1 MTLLDRLV
9 NVKISISSAVP
20 DSTSFNYLLIV
31 GASPLQAPSEAPPD
45 VGVYYSFDD
54 VTNAG
59 WKLSDDNVAKAAYV
73 AFANCADKIFIAVRK
88 TVSDTPESIDTTLT
102 RALSVDGWYG
112 IALVD
117 EKEGDISAAS
127 AWTETQE
134 KIFCFSTTETTNPA
148 GIQNMRSV
156 GIYTD
161 SNGYN
166 PFIHVAALAKC
177 LGYDAGSETW
187 AYKTLAQITPVS
199 LSNTQIDTLD
209 GQNLNYYLA
218 CAGRNILLTG
228 KVCGGEWIDT
238 IRFRDWLHND
248 MQKRIYN
255 LLCTNSKV
263 PYTNAGISLIENQM
277 ISSLKQG
284 QIQGGIANTEY
295 DTDGNEVPGYT
306 VTVPNAV
313 DVPDADKA
321 TRTLNNCKF
330 TARLAGAIHLVKITG
345 VLTT

>member
-9 NVKISISSAVP
+9 NVKISISTAVP

-31 GASPLQAPSEAPPD
+31 GAAPIQAPEEAPPD
-45 VGVYYSFDD
+45 VGVYYSLDD

-59 WKLSDDNVAKAAYV
+59 WKLADDNVAKAAYV
-73 AFANCADKIFIAVRK
+73 AFANGADKIYIAVRK
-88 TVSDTPESIDTTLT
+88 SPASTPEGIDVTLT

-117 EKEGDISAAS
+117 EKEGDIAAAS
-127 AWTETQE
+127 EWTETQE
-134 KIFCFSTTETTNPA
+134 KIFCFATTETTNPA
-148 GIQNMRSV
+148 GTQAMRSV
-156 GIYTD
+156 GMYTD
-161 SNGYN
+161 STGYN
-166 PFIHVAALAKC
+166 PFIHVAVLAKC

-199 LSNTQIDTLD
+199 LTNAQIDTLD

-218 CAGRNILLTG
+218 CAGRNITLTG

-248 MQKRIYN
+248 MQKRIYS
-255 LLCTNSKV
+255 LLCSSAKV
-263 PYTNAGISLIENQM
+263 PYTNAGIALIENQM

-284 QIQGGIANTEY
+284 QLQGGIAETEY
-295 DTDGNEVPGYT
+295 DSDGNEVAGFT

-313 DVPDADKA
+313 DVPDTDKA

-330 TARLAGAIHLVKITG
+330 TARLAGAIHLVKISG

>member
-31 GASPLQAPSEAPPD
+31 GTAPLQAPGTAPPD

-59 WKLSDDNVAKAAYV
+59 WKISDDNVAKAAYV
-73 AFANCADKIFIAVRK
+73 AFSNGADKIYIAVRK
-88 TVSDTPESIDTTLT
+88 APASTPEDIETTLA

-117 EKEGDISAAS
+117 ESESDITAAS
-127 AWTETQE
+127 TWTETQE
-134 KIFCFSTTETTNPA
+134 KLFCFATTKTTNPA
-148 GIQNMRSV
+148 GTQAMRSI

-161 SNGYN
+161 DAGYN
-166 PFIHVAALAKC
+166 SFIHVAALAKC

-199 LSNTQIDTLD
+199 LTNSQIDTLD
-209 GQNLNYYLA
+209 AQCLNYYLA

-238 IRFRDWLHND
+238 IRFRDWMHND
-248 MQKRIYN
+248 IQKRIYN
-255 LLCTNSKV
+255 LLCTSPKI
-263 PYTNAGISLIENQM
+263 PYTNAGIALIENQI

-284 QIQGGIANTEY
+284 QAQGGITNTEY
-295 DTDGNEVPGYT
+295 DSEGGEIPGFT
-306 VTVPNAV
+306 VSVPNAV
-313 DVPDADKA
+313 DVSDADKA
-321 TRTLNNCKF
+321 ARTLNNCKF
-330 TARLAGAIHLVKITG
+330 TARLSGAIHLVKITG
-345 VLTT
+345 TLTT

>member
-31 GASPLQAPSEAPPD
+31 GAAPLQSPEEAPPD

-59 WKLSDDNVAKAAYV
+59 WKISDDKVAKAAYV
-73 AFANCADKIFIAVRK
+73 AFANGADKIYIAVRK
-88 TVSDTPESIDTTLT
+88 VTASTPEDIETTLA
-102 RALSVDGWYG
+102 RALTVDGWYG
-112 IALVD
+112 IAIVD
-117 EKEGDISAAS
+117 EKEGDIAKAS
-127 AWTETQE
+127 TWTETQE
-134 KIFCFSTTETTNPA
+134 KIFCFATTETTNPA
-148 GIQNMRSV
+148 GTQAMRSI

-161 SNGYN
+161 STGYN

-187 AYKTLAQITPVS
+187 AYKTLAQITSVS
-199 LSNTQIDTLD
+199 LSNSQIDTLD
-209 GQNLNYYLA
+209 GQSLNYYLA

-255 LLCTNSKV
+255 LLCTSAKV

-295 DTDGNEVPGYT
+295 DSEGTEIPGYT

-345 VLTT
+345 TLTT

>member
-1 MTLLDRLV
+1 MALLDRLV
-9 NVKISISSAVP
+9 NVEISISSAVP

-31 GASPLQAPSEAPPD
+31 GSAPLQAPTEAPPD

-59 WKLSDDNVAKAAYV
+59 WKISDDKVAKAAYV
-73 AFANCADKIFIAVRK
+73 AFANGADRIYIAVRK
-88 TVSDTPESIDTTLT
+88 AVSETPEDIETTLA
-102 RALSVDGWYG
+102 RALAVDGWYG
-112 IALVD
+112 MALVD
-117 EKEGDISAAS
+117 EQEGDISKAS
-127 AWTETQE
+127 AWAETQE
-134 KIFCFSTTETTNPA
+134 KIFCFATTATTNPA
-148 GIQNMRSV
+148 GTQAMRSI

-161 SNGYN
+161 DAGYN

-187 AYKTLAQITPVS
+187 AYKTLSQITPVS
-199 LSNTQIDTLD
+199 LTNTQIDALN
-209 GQNLNYYLA
+209 GQSLNYYLA
-218 CAGRNILLTG
+218 CAGRDILLTG

-255 LLCTNSKV
+255 LLCTSAKV

-284 QIQGGIANTEY
+284 QAQGGIAITEY
-295 DTDGNEVPGYT
+295 DAAGNENPGYT
-306 VTVPNAV
+306 VTVPNAAE
-313 DVPDADKA
+313 VPDTDKA

-345 VLTT
+345 TLTT